1 MRRVRFLL
9 LAVLV
14 GALAQACS
22 SPTMPRYPSPEDPS
36 NPKPPPSQGFSAVR
50 P

>member
-1 MRRVRFLL
+1 MRKLRFLL

-22 SPTMPRYPSPEDPS
+22 SPTMPPYPSPEDTGP
-36 NPKPPPSQGFSAVR
+36 PGPPPNQGLTRAQ

>member
-22 SPTMPRYPSPEDPS
+22 SPTMPPYPSPEDTT
-36 NPKPPPSQGFSAVR
+36 NPKPPPSEGISAAR